1 METNLI
7 RIMPV
12 DYFTATL
19 EPIRIQLDRFVVVSV
34 VNGENSAQRFADDRR
49 LTIPFDLEIAAGRRD
64 REGDMVGIQTAQC
77 LWSHSHSGL
86 KSRQYTH

>member
-12 DYFTATL
+12 DYFATTL
-19 EPIRIQLDRFVVVSV
+19 EAIGIQLDRFVVVSV
-34 VNGENSAQRFADDRR
+34 VDGKNSAQSFADGRR
-49 LTIPFDLEIAAGRRD
+49 PTVPFDLKIAAGGRD

-77 LWSHSHSGL
+77 LWSHSHGGL
-86 KSRQYTH
+86 KSGQDTH